1 MADLEALIE
10 KLRAEAQKR
19 GGEWLR
25 WLIPEG
31 EPEAAQ
37 AVPRRSRRARAPTRR
52 SPSPVGRKRGTAATS
67 PSAGNSSGHSSMEVD
82 QSSGGEGRRRRSA
95 SPQPSTSAA
104 STQSRAGRSRR
115 ESAMRSGVQSDVG
128 STASQSG
135 AARQQQGDEAG
146 GLSRGQ
152 RQAQAS
158 ARDFMAGPSAMGGI
172 TAGPNRGGSAPGAMG
187 NMCPRESDIWQG
199 TADQAFG
206 PGTPVGGNIG
216 GRASVDASERGMDG
230 NRLETGP
237 QQGQVMTSGSAV
249 GGEMPADQ
257 SGMALPPLL
266 SFQVPGAESSG
277 CQSGAGPVQ
286 DGRMSRS
293 QGPGTDPIVQCN
305 IPLNMQIGQLTTGGV
320 NQQRDQSTES
330 FMDPLRQ
337 LFSQWQKGQGSQF
350 SCRTEVNTPGAV
362 GEASTAGAPAA
373 ANKEVVNAP
382 GVQNGGSTAG
392 SVSGTQG
399 ETNSG
404 DNTKDKKLP
413 LSDSAKSNTYVC
425 FEGPLGAHLK
435 PEVREKIWKRE
446 YVDIF
451 TLLPL
456 ERFGIDRYEKGK
468 EHRKEEDEERR
479 RFRLIPRTFGNWLQ
493 AFSILASVVGEKH
506 SELCSALFCYLDG
519 IWEAHKVYG
528 GLAWLRYDEQFRQ
541 RMAVR
546 TDLNWD
552 HRDIGL
558 WMRLMNTKGYQGYGG
573 SSTTTNQP
581 FQGGTGGHSVGSA
594 GGHKKGV
601 CWLFNDSQC
610 KWGSSC
616 RFRHECSWCAGNH
629 PGSRCFKK
637 PKGAAPRTREGFGK
651 GGDAS
656 DSRSDGPV
664 AK

>member
-25 WLIPEG
+25 RLIPEG

-37 AVPRRSRRARAPTRR
+37 AVPRRSRRAQAPTRR
-52 SPSPVGRKRGTAATS
+52 SPSPVGRKRGAAATS

-82 QSSGGEGRRRRSA
+82 RSSGGEGRRRRSA

-115 ESAMRSGVQSDVG
+115 EFALRSGVQSDGG

-135 AARQQQGDEAG
+135 AALRQQGDEAG

-187 NMCPRESDIWQG
+187 NMRPRESDIWQG

-206 PGTPVGGNIG
+206 P
-216 GRASVDASERGMDG
+216 
-230 NRLETGP
+230 
-237 QQGQVMTSGSAV
+237 V
-249 GGEMPADQ
+249 GGEMAADQ

-266 SFQVPGAESSG
+266 SLQVPESSG

-286 DGRMSRS
+286 DSGMSRS
-293 QGPGTDPIVQCN
+293 QGPGQPA
-305 IPLNMQIGQLTTGGV
+305 TGGV

-330 FMDPLRQ
+330 FMEALRL

-350 SCRTEVNTPGAV
+350 SCRTEANTPGDAGV
-362 GEASTAGAPAA
+362 ASTAVPLAA
-373 ANKEVVNAP
+373 ANREVGNAP
-382 GVQNGGSTAG
+382 GVGNGGSTAG
-392 SVSGTQG
+392 SVSATQG
-399 ETNSG
+399 ESNSG

-493 AFSILASVVGEKH
+493 AFSILASVVGERH

-519 IWEAHKVYG
+519 IWEAHRVYG

-581 FQGGTGGHSVGSA
+581 FQGGAGGPSVGSA

-616 RFRHECSWCAGNH
+616 RFRHECSWCAGTH

-651 GGDAS
+651 GSDAS
-656 DSRSDGPV
+656 DSRSDGPM